1 MRNDLGEVERIV
13 YIVLSYRNCGV
24 TATAVFVRMQVHLLR
39 LQNQSGSLISENLI
53 WNSTRMC
60 SLRLSWAND
69 ELRNRLGSSDRNLD
83 ALEPILEFLE
93 EFAAFHKRRLFDDE
107 LVWDSTIGWHAT
119 CYYIYNCENDNIPSL
134 REKWLDA
141 SLYESLGILWDRH
154 LTVEAQRRNITEA
167 TLLAHI
173 RDTKQ
178 KFLEAERTACTIPEG
193 PDRAGTI
200 GH

>member
-1 MRNDLGEVERIV
+1 MTSGVGELSTLLSAIAIV
-13 YIVLSYRNCGV
+13 VSA
-24 TATAVFVRMQVHLLR
+24 ATAMFVWMQVRLVK

-60 SLRLSWAND
+60 SLRFSWAND

-93 EFAAFHKRRLFDDE
+93 EFAVFHKRHLFDDE

-119 CYYIYNCENDNIPSL
+119 RYYIYNWENGNIASL

-141 SLYESLGILWDRH
+141 SLYESLGILWNRY
-154 LTVEAQRRNITEA
+154 LRVEARQRGITEG
-167 TLLAHI
+167 TLLAHV

-178 KFLEAERTACTIPEG
+178 KFLEAECNACRISAS
-193 PDRAGTI
+193 PD
-200 GH
+200 